1 MESSL
6 SSLFL
11 VACGKYDSAARKVRP
26 SLGDAKELLAAHPD
40 LIGAFDEDGWT
51 CLHHAAG
58 EGHLALVEWL
68 CETTTVVIDA
78 QDSTMCTALWCAAFN
93 NRRDVVKTLLL
104 SGADEQIKG
113 KPEGEPLSSPA
124 LAARRNRHPGLGD
137 LLDAES
143 ALRSADPTRRAR
155 QMRKEM
161 SIEEFNESMRSSL
174 TQTEP
179 F

>member
-1 MESSL
+1 MESS
-6 SSLFL
+6 FL
-11 VACGKYDSAARKVRP
+11 VACGKYDSATRTVRP
-26 SLGDAKELLAAHPD
+26 SLGNAKELLAAQPD
-40 LIGAFDEDGWT
+40 LIDAFDEDGWT

-58 EGHLALVEWL
+58 EGHSTIVEWL
-68 CETTTVVIDA
+68 CESTPVVIDA
-78 QDSTMCTALWCAAFN
+78 QDSTKCTPLWCAAFN

-104 SGADEQIKG
+104 SGADEQLKG
-113 KPEGEPLSSPA
+113 QPEGEPCSSPA

-155 QMRKEM
+155 QLRKEM
-161 SIEEFNESMRSSL
+161 SIEEFNESMRASL
-174 TQTEP
+174 KQTEP